1 MWFEQS
7 PDNRIL
13 SWREWRNDLEK
24 LSLEDAIQNVAQ
36 SWAKVPTVMHY
47 LAPDQLEEWPNPWQL
62 ITDNIYCELS
72 IALGMYYS
80 LALLEHTSI
89 TDLKLQIY
97 KTPNGWLNLS
107 SVNHGKYVLNYSHGN
122 VVNSSQLN
130 LSQKDL
136 VFEYLNIDLC
146 SKFN

>member
-107 SVNHGKYVLNYSHGN
+107 SANHGKYVLNYSHGN